1 MEGPSITISCGFGLS
16 SKRNQG
22 LGETLPNKFHG
33 KWQRRR
39 RRRYIGADD
48 ATESSESDTPPPADD
63 SAESILADRTLFTR
77 YIDSGL
83 GTDLA
88 GLPVRYLAP
97 GSVRDLWRDMKATGQ
112 TVSYC
117 SFVRTWDAFKNIL
130 RFRAKGDFAQCDQ
143 CAELQKNIKNSRRQ
157 GYRSLVESTQRL
169 HVHYANVGRS
179 RDMEESLRTM
189 LPTAARPCLFIV
201 TDGMD
206 QSHWSIPRIQGW
218 RGPKGLS
225 GPKIRRPRCK
235 MQGCWAFH
243 HSIDFFIADPV
254 QAHDGSMTCEV
265 LARCLEN
272 CQATARSRGL
282 QLPAELVVLTDNTV
296 RENKCQTLMMFLTHL
311 QQRACFQ
318 SVAFV
323 QHIKGHT
330 HNILDQLFGVIS
342 RAFQFCDYLPD
353 IWAVAKEVEAILRRP
368 TLKSFLG
375 AAEIHVSVLES
386 VRDWATYMNG
396 FGISISGGLKLDLTA
411 NHCFIWLWSPWVL
424 TCFGNFFCFTVI
436 CLNFV
441 SLYALKFKNPP
452 PCKSGPQEKMFRGM
466 TWRFYS
472 LAQLLEGC
480 WALSL
485 TGWTPS

>member
-1 MEGPSITISCGFGLS
+1 
-16 SKRNQG
+16 
-22 LGETLPNKFHG
+22 
-33 KWQRRR
+33 
-39 RRRYIGADD
+39 
-48 ATESSESDTPPPADD
+48 
-63 SAESILADRTLFTR
+63 
-77 YIDSGL
+77 
-83 GTDLA
+83 
-88 GLPVRYLAP
+88 
-97 GSVRDLWRDMKATGQ
+97 
-112 TVSYC
+112 
-117 SFVRTWDAFKNIL
+117 
-130 RFRAKGDFAQCDQ
+130 
-143 CAELQKNIKNSRRQ
+143 
-157 GYRSLVESTQRL
+157 
-169 HVHYANVGRS
+169 
-179 RDMEESLRTM
+179 
-189 LPTAARPCLFIV
+189 
-201 TDGMD
+201 
-206 QSHWSIPRIQGW
+206 
-218 RGPKGLS
+218 
-225 GPKIRRPRCK
+225 
-235 MQGCWAFH
+235 
-243 HSIDFFIADPV
+243 
-254 QAHDGSMTCEV
+254 MTCEV

-296 RENKCQTLMMFLTHL
+296 RENKCQTLMMFLAHL

-330 HNILDQLFGVIS
+330 QNMLDQLFGVIS

-441 SLYALKFKNPP
+441 SLYALKFKHPP